1 MSLLLTY
8 MMTNFSIFIPLL
20 RYGFPNNKK
29 INVGHKLCIM
39 GTPKEN
45 GCVRVGCLCHTVF
58 QNMYTPY
65 KAFLFVL
72 PFHVCARPC
81 QSCREI
87 LFCEENLFYKM
98 KERNTN

>member
-65 KAFLFVL
+65 KAFFVVL
-72 PFHVCARPC
+72 LFHVCVSVYASRAMM
-81 QSCREI
+81 ELGKKI
-87 LFCEENLFYKM
+87 LFCEK
-98 KERNTN
+98 